1 MKHLRKYN
9 ESKVNLEEVKYFCEI
24 HLAYL
29 TDMGYYF
36 DFNTHSDVI
45 DNYNIET
52 YYSIWITKNPYF
64 RWLDIK
70 DYFIPFLTV
79 LDEKYDLYNQV
90 IFEGVTS
97 DSFFKI
103 EEVLNDE
110 VSDDYLIGNGIE
122 LKLKLK

>member
-9 ESKVNLEEVKYFCEI
+9 ESKVNLEEVKDFCEM

-36 DFNTHSDVI
+36 DFNTHSDV
-45 DNYNIET
+45 

-90 IFEGVTS
+90 IFEGAAS